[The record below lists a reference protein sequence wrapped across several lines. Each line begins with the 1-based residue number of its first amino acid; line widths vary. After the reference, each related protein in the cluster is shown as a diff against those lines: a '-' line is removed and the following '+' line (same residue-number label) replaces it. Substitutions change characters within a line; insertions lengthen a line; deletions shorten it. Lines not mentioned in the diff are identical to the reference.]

1 MGISIRLQSITQ
13 MFSKNPTNVVDSA
26 DTEREQITYYRG
38 DLEFDEYESRM
49 KAMFP
54 TEDTLPKN
62 FLGPG
67 AECSIGDA
75 TRLNEQIFNTLDL
88 YHRGYAPIEE
98 VKKTMSRIV
107 ADLRSTYA
115 AKGFDPDEFTGKL
128 IEDVYNN
135 MRMANVSGAST
146 ASWYEA
152 RPTARAHNPSGN
164 DTNDWVYY
172 NADHYYAS
180 EEMKGTLLDMARKI
194 GEKYG
199 INQLNLPT
207 DYPDGDVRRG
217 IYTSY
222 NKAICNRMRNDSLIG
237 NILDETMVPPK
248 GLKFFYMAND
258 GGWDPF
264 VAQLPGPKNDP
275 YAAFDSFLS
284 ISYGNWSYT
293 GRVPVRMDSTQF
305 PISVNMFDVVNQGAE
320 GRVPQEISGF
330 LKNVDF
336 FSMVQGGPYKASHP
350 RKY

>member
-1 MGISIRLQSITQ
+1 MGINIRLQSITQ
-13 MFSKNPTNVVDSA
+13 AFSKHPANVADSG
-26 DTEREQITYYRG
+26 DVIQKQVTYYQG
-38 DLEFDEYESRM
+38 DPEFDEYECRM
-49 KAMFP
+49 KAMIP
-54 TEDTLPKN
+54 TEGTLPKN

-67 AECSIGDA
+67 ADCSMGDA
-75 TRLNEQIFNTLDL
+75 TKLNEQIFNTLDL
-88 YHRGYAPIEE
+88 YHRGYASIGE
-98 VKKTMSRIV
+98 VEKTMSRIV
-107 ADLRSTYA
+107 ADVRNTYA

-152 RPTARAHNPSGN
+152 RPTACAHNPSGN
-164 DTNDWVYY
+164 DTCDWVYY

-180 EEMKGTLLDMARKI
+180 EEMKGTLLNMARKI

-199 INQLNLPT
+199 VTQLNLPT

-222 NKAICNRMRNDSLIG
+222 NTAICDRMRNVSLIG

-248 GLKFFYMAND
+248 GLKFFYMANE

-275 YAAFDSFLS
+275 YAAFDGFLS

-293 GRVPVRMDSTQF
+293 GRVPVRMDGTKF
-305 PISVNMFDVVNQGAE
+305 PISVNMFDVVSKGT
-320 GRVPQEISGF
+320 GGTIPQVVSDF

-336 FSMVQGGPYKASHP
+336 FTTVQSGPYKSSHP
-350 RKY
+350 RKN